1 MPKYPNIN
9 DDNFYDRINK
19 IYKKY
24 KVPKKIQTMENIC
37 MPKTFKLQLP
47 QQFLADFMSPKTDY
61 KGILV
66 YHRIGAGKTCT
77 AVRIAEEW
85 KKHKRIII
93 VLPASLKGNFRT
105 ELRSLCA
112 DNNYLKPI
120 ERKELSKLHPNDK
133 RYKEIMT
140 ESDKR
145 IDKYYEIY
153 SYNKFVESVNNKS
166 LHLKNALLIVDEI
179 QNMVSEDGTFYES
192 LYNIIHKSSND
203 LRIVLLSATP
213 MFDKPNELALTI
225 NLLRTKNHM
234 PIGKEFNSTFIQT
247 IKKSNDTFDHKV
259 INLELLKQ
267 YIKGYVSF
275 FRGAPPHV
283 FPKVT
288 IKFIK
293 CHMSDFQVSAYAK
306 ILRNEEKEFDDKIVL
321 RDVLKDLNISDL
333 PNYFYI
339 GTRMVSNI
347 VYPNKKLGNQGLL
360 SLTKSKILKNLE
372 QYSVK
377 FFEILN
383 RIEHMTGKIFVYS
396 AFKEFGGIKPFIKIL
411 EAYGYKDY
419 TTEGQGKKRFAVL
432 SGDESINI
440 KERIKTVFNMKDNLS
455 GKYLKIII
463 GSPATKEGISFY
475 GVRQVHILEPY
486 WNRSR
491 LDQIIGRASRFC
503 SHKDLSEEKRTVKVY
518 IYLAVHDDLEQ
529 TIDQYMQQLIMQKSK
544 IINSFETAIKESAID
559 CYLNQNA
566 NVDVDAEPINCDI

>member
-440 KERIKTVFNMKDNLS
+440 KERIKTVFNMKNNLS